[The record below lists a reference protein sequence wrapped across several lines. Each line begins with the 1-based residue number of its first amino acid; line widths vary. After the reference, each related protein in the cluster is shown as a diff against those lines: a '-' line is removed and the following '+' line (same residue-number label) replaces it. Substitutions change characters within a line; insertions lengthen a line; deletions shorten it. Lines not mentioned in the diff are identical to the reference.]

1 MLHRKEIKQMN
12 WKKTLVSVTLVSLT
26 ALAMV
31 GCSKAEETAPAATQ
45 STPAT
50 QQVAPADK
58 PAANAL
64 NTRPAPPTDNGTM
77 PMPPNG
83 GAPGEKAPA
92 PVIDYAA
99 ASAKLGVTE
108 TQLREALGDTTQGPS
123 DFAAA
128 AKILGVSEEALQEAL
143 GLPAGGPPPG
153 NPPSDGSKP
162 PTQGQ

>member
-1 MLHRKEIKQMN
+1 MLHGKEIKQMN
-12 WKKTLVSVTLVSLT
+12 WKKALLLVTLVGMMVF
-26 ALAMV
+26 AVV
-31 GCSKAEETAPAATQ
+31 GCSKTKEAVPAVTQ

-50 QQVAPADK
+50 QQAAPADK

-64 NTRPAPPTDNGTM
+64 NTRPAPPSDNGTM

-99 ASAKLGVTE
+99 AAAKLGVTE
-108 TQLREALGDTTQGPS
+108 AQLRETLGDTTQGPS

-143 GLPAGGPPPG
+143 GLPAGSPPLG

>member
-1 MLHRKEIKQMN
+1 MN

-31 GCSKAEETAPAATQ
+31 GCSKTEETAPAVTQ

-50 QQVAPADK
+50 QQAAPADK
-58 PAANAL
+58 PAP
-64 NTRPAPPTDNGTM
+64 NTQGTMPAPPTDNGTM

-83 GAPGEKAPA
+83 GAPGEKPPA

-99 ASAKLGVTE
+99 AAAKLGVTE
-108 TQLREALGDTTQGPS
+108 AQLHETLGDTTRGPS

-128 AKILGVSEEALQEAL
+128 AKILGVSEETLQEAL

-153 NPPSDGSKP
+153 GLLPDGSKP
-162 PTQGQ
+162 PIQGQ